1 MGYMGY
7 TDIQACRIHNTLFY
21 VYLSMAVVV
30 VRLVPSSE
38 SVKARKGE
46 GRGDPT
52 VFISNSVVSIP
63 YSESASVTEI
73 GIVCGAL

>member
-1 MGYMGY
+1 
-7 TDIQACRIHNTLFY
+7 
-21 VYLSMAVVV
+21 MAMVV

-52 VFISNSVVSIP
+52 VFISNSTVSIP

-73 GIVCGAL
+73 GIVCGGL